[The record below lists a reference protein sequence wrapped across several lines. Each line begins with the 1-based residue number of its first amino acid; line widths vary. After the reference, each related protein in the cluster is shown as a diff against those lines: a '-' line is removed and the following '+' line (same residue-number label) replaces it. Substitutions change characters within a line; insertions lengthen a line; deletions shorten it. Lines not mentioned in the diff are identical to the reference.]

1 MITVERLSAL
11 ARLDEPGDA
20 LARARVEA
28 DAGDDSWQQWLTE
41 YERGEALIVRVHVT
55 LELCE
60 GEPLRLTNTGVWIEK
75 ALHPPKVEQQIF
87 ELIPKDFQELA
98 AQIGQRGHPVDRWEL
113 GEMYIHVELAQDLR
127 RALAAGAAAE
137 EQTPAFD
144 VSLSEQQLGHRD

>member
-20 LARARVEA
+20 LARARAEA
-28 DAGDDSWQQWLTE
+28 NAGDDSWQQWLTE
-41 YERGEALIVRVHVT
+41 YERGEALIVRVQVT

-87 ELIPKDFQELA
+87 ELIAKDFQELA
-98 AQIGQRGHPVDRWEL
+98 AQIGERGHSVDRWEL
-113 GEMYIHVELAQDLR
+113 GEMYVHVELAEDLR
-127 RALAAGAAAE
+127 RALGDGVISQE
-137 EQTPAFD
+137 HLPAFD
-144 VSLSEQQLGHRD
+144 VTLSEQQLGHRD